1 MKGILNQGFV
11 LMILLFVNTK
21 SMAQDLK
28 VKQEDGS
35 TDDIFVSVEIAADFP
50 GSIYKFRDFVK
61 DNFKIPNKAVRKK
74 VKGEIPVQFIVEKDG
89 SLSDIKLLNNLGFGL
104 DEEALRVIQLSPK
117 WNSASRNGKRV
128 KGLVIFRIYIDT
140 NEEKEKRI
148 YFEKK

>member
-1 MKGILNQGFV
+1 MLCQGFI
-11 LMILLFVNTK
+11 MMLFIFMSGK
-21 SMAQDLK
+21 IMAQDFT

-35 TDDIFVSVEIAADFP
+35 SDDIFVSVEIAADFP
-50 GSIYKFRDFVK
+50 GSIYRFRDFVK
-61 DNFKIPNKAVRKK
+61 TNFKIPNKAVRKK
-74 VKGEIPVQFIVEKDG
+74 VRGEIPVQFIVEKDG

-104 DEEALRVIQLSPK
+104 DEEALRVIQLSPNWK
-117 WNSASRNGKRV
+117 PASRNGKKV